1 MLYIEFKLPYL
12 KPNHYVIC
20 CFTYLGLEE
29 KKRIDNNLAKKGQNE
44 VTEHRLGIPESCT
57 TGINFFIKLE
67 TTSLQIQNVNTDI
80 DTLSS
85 FP

>member
-44 VTEHRLGIPESCT
+44 VTEHRLGIPEELVLKFRSVNNIVT
-57 TGINFFIKLE
+57 APLALIS
-67 TTSLQIQNVNTDI
+67 SLT
-80 DTLSS
+80 
-85 FP
+85 

>member
-1 MLYIEFKLPYL
+1 MLFHLFKFR
-12 KPNHYVIC
+12 K
-20 CFTYLGLEE
+20 

-44 VTEHRLGIPESCT
+44 VTEHRLGIPEGCT